1 MTDRL
6 ASLDVLSVWFGGQA
20 SINLVLVAYA
30 QWEDIKDNPVSPEFR
45 AENRNKPPK
54 ETEYSWLVVRLIDRE
69 ESITLQE
76 DEGEDFLRAWHA
88 FVGARP

>member
-6 ASLDVLSVWFGGQA
+6 PPIGVLSVWFGGQA
-20 SINLVLVAYA
+20 SINLDLVAFA
-30 QWEDIKDNPVSPEFR
+30 QWEDAKNHPVLPEFR
-45 AENRNKPPK
+45 AENRKKPARS
-54 ETEYSWLVVRLIDRE
+54 TEFSYLVVRLSDRE
-69 ESITLQE
+69 DTIELVE